1 MRNYNALASLGG
13 LVVSLTLLAVTAGC
27 GGGGGGGSV
36 QPRGSTVTGAVLDAA
51 TRAPI
56 PNATVT
62 VGTSSAV
69 TDSNGGYTATNVPTG
84 SQELR
89 AAASGY
95 LRFPADAAPT
105 FFVTVV
111 PGTTTLDDLL
121 LVPATQPPPPPL

>member
-1 MRNYNALASLGG
+1 M
-13 LVVSLTLLAVTAGC
+13 
-27 GGGGGGGSV
+27 

-56 PNATVT
+56 ANATVT

-69 TDSNGGYTATNVPTG
+69 TDSNGDYTATNVPTG

-95 LRFPADAAPT
+95 VRFPSDDAPP

-111 PGTTTLDDLL
+111 PGYHDAERPAARAGNPAAATTTVTS
-121 LVPATQPPPPPL
+121 LVAPLPVESV